1 MTEGTRARLLEAA
14 ADWPAADREQLI
26 EYLES
31 DQLVEERSRPVA
43 ARRLGPGVAWLLWAL
58 RIFVVVV
65 GAMVI
70 YTFFAQLGS

>member
-1 MTEGTRARLLEAA
+1 MTEATRARLLEAA
-14 ADWPAADREQLI
+14 ADWPAADRDELI

-31 DQLVEERSRPVA
+31 DQLVEARSRPVGRRRVGPRA
-43 ARRLGPGVAWLLWAL
+43 AALLWAL

-70 YTFFAQLGS
+70 YTFFAQVAS